1 MKLKKIIMVIGLA
14 IILAGCNKSASTL
27 DIKKASTS
35 LDEKYQNMA
44 LMSDKELEGI
54 YNQDTTLM
62 EEYIIKSSENQNG
75 NFYALIKVKP
85 ENKDK
90 VKNNMDE
97 MFSILENQSS
107 LYSPEAVNL
116 IKNKLATSVGD
127 YLIYIVS
134 ENNEKMYNVVKEYIN

>member
-27 DIKKASTS
+27 DMKKASTS

-44 LMSDKELEGI
+44 LMSEKELEGI
-54 YNQDTTLM
+54 YNQDITLM
-62 EEYIIKSSENQNG
+62 EEYIIKSSENQDG
-75 NFYALIKVKP
+75 NFYALIKVKS
-85 ENKDK
+85 ENKEK

-116 IKNKLATSVGD
+116 IKNKLVTSVGD

-134 ENNEKMYNVVKEYIN
+134 ENNEEMYNVVKEYIN

>member
-14 IILAGCNKSASTL
+14 IILAGCNKSVSTL
-27 DIKKASTS
+27 DMKGASTS

-62 EEYIIKSSENQNG
+62 EEYIIKSSENQDG
-75 NFYALIKVKP
+75 NFYALIKVKS
-85 ENKDK
+85 ENKEK

-134 ENNEKMYNVVKEYIN
+134 ENNQEMYNVVKEYIN

>member
-1 MKLKKIIMVIGLA
+1 MKFKKIIMVIGLA
-14 IILAGCNKSASTL
+14 IILAGCNKSASIL
-27 DIKKASTS
+27 DMKGASTS

-62 EEYIIKSSENQNG
+62 EEYIIKASENQNG
-75 NFYALIKVKP
+75 NFYALIKVKS
-85 ENKDK
+85 ENKEK

-134 ENNEKMYNVVKEYIN
+134 ENNEEMYNVVKEYIN

>member
-1 MKLKKIIMVIGLA
+1 MKG
-14 IILAGCNKSASTL
+14 
-27 DIKKASTS
+27 ASTS

-44 LMSDKELEGI
+44 LMSEKELEGI
-54 YNQDTTLM
+54 YNQDITLM
-62 EEYIIKSSENQNG
+62 EEYIIKSSENQDG
-75 NFYALIKVKP
+75 NFYALIKVKS
-85 ENKDK
+85 ENKEK

-134 ENNEKMYNVVKEYIN
+134 ENNEEMYNVVKEYIN

>member
-14 IILAGCNKSASTL
+14 IILAGCNKSVSTL
-27 DIKKASTS
+27 DMKGASNS
-35 LDEKYQNMA
+35 LDEKYQNMV
-44 LMSDKELEGI
+44 LMSEKELEGI
-54 YNQDTTLM
+54 YNQDITLM
-62 EEYIIKSSENQNG
+62 EEYIIKSSENQDG
-75 NFYALIKVKP
+75 NFYALIKVKS
-85 ENKDK
+85 ENKEN

-134 ENNEKMYNVVKEYIN
+134 ENNEEMYNVVKEYIN

>member
-14 IILAGCNKSASTL
+14 IILAGCNKSASIL
-27 DIKKASTS
+27 DMKGASTS

-44 LMSDKELEGI
+44 LMSEKELEGI
-54 YNQDTTLM
+54 YNQDITLM

-75 NFYALIKVKP
+75 NFYALIKVKS
-85 ENKDK
+85 ENKEK

-134 ENNEKMYNVVKEYIN
+134 ENNEEMYNVVKEYIN

>member
-27 DIKKASTS
+27 DMKGVSTS

-54 YNQDTTLM
+54 YNQDITLM
-62 EEYIIKSSENQNG
+62 EEYIIKASENQNG
-75 NFYALIKVKP
+75 NFYALIKVKS
-85 ENKDK
+85 ENKEK

-134 ENNEKMYNVVKEYIN
+134 ENNQEMYNVVKEYIN

>member
-14 IILAGCNKSASTL
+14 IILAGCNKSVSTL
-27 DIKKASTS
+27 DMKGASTS
-35 LDEKYQNMA
+35 LDKKYQNMA
-44 LMSDKELEGI
+44 LMSEKELEGI
-54 YNQDTTLM
+54 YNQDITLM
-62 EEYIIKSSENQNG
+62 EEYIIKSSENQDG
-75 NFYALIKVKP
+75 NFYALIKVKS
-85 ENKDK
+85 ENKEK

-134 ENNEKMYNVVKEYIN
+134 ENNEEMYNVVKEYIN

>member
-14 IILAGCNKSASTL
+14 IILAGCNKSASIL
-27 DIKKASTS
+27 DMKGASTS

-54 YNQDTTLM
+54 YNQDITLM
-62 EEYIIKSSENQNG
+62 EEYIIKASENQNG
-75 NFYALIKVKP
+75 NFYALIKVKS
-85 ENKDK
+85 ENKEK

-134 ENNEKMYNVVKEYIN
+134 ENNQEMYNVVKEYIN

>member
-27 DIKKASTS
+27 DMKGVSTS

-44 LMSDKELEGI
+44 LMSEKELEGI
-54 YNQDTTLM
+54 YNQDITLM
-62 EEYIIKSSENQNG
+62 EEYIIKSSENQDG
-75 NFYALIKVKP
+75 NFYALIKVKS
-85 ENKDK
+85 ENKEQ

-134 ENNEKMYNVVKEYIN
+134 ENNEEMYNVVKEYIN

>member
-1 MKLKKIIMVIGLA
+1 MKLKKIIIVIGLA

-27 DIKKASTS
+27 DMKGASIS

-54 YNQDTTLM
+54 YNQDITLM
-62 EEYIIKSSENQNG
+62 EEYIIKASENQNG
-75 NFYALIKVKP
+75 NFYALIKVKS
-85 ENKDK
+85 ENKEK

-127 YLIYIVS
+127 YLIFIVS
-134 ENNEKMYNVVKEYIN
+134 ENNEEMYNVVKEYIN

>member
-27 DIKKASTS
+27 DMKKASTS

-134 ENNEKMYNVVKEYIN
+134 ENNEEMYNVVKEYIN